1 LGQTLPVKPLLE
13 ASANIWLAKIS
24 LLTPYMKNLAS
35 FLSQKE
41 LSRAYSLAAGQY
53 RDVYILSHGIL
64 RLILSYYS
72 GIHPREII
80 FHTSPAGK
88 PFISTGTLLFN
99 MSHAPNIVAIAI
111 NQADEIGIDI
121 EERISGFS
129 PDEVAAQ
136 YFNAEDIASLRKAD
150 EDKSLKLFYTYWTRK
165 EAFLKAIGTGFTNHM
180 DHIQVSGMINNFTH
194 QTRQPILT
202 ENLHWNILS
211 FYFGNTCTGS
221 IAYSSKIKKVQF
233 YDATRLLT

>member
-1 LGQTLPVKPLLE
+1 
-13 ASANIWLAKIS
+13 
-24 LLTPYMKNLAS
+24 MKDLAS

-41 LSRAYSLAAGQY
+41 LSRAYSLAAGLH
-53 RDVYILSHGIL
+53 RSVYILSHGIL

-72 GIHPREII
+72 GIPPREIV

-88 PFISTGTLLFN
+88 PLMSTGTLLFN
-99 MSHAPNIVAIAI
+99 LSHVPNTVAIAV
-111 NQADEIGIDI
+111 NQADEIGIDV

-136 YFNAEDIASLRKAD
+136 YFNAEDIASLRKANAD
-150 EDKSLKLFYTYWTRK
+150 ESLKLFYTYWTRK

-180 DHIQVSGMINNFTH
+180 DHIHVSGKTNIFTH
-194 QTRQPILT
+194 QTQQLILT
-202 ENLHWNILS
+202 ENLDWNILS

-221 IAYSSKIKKVQF
+221 IAYSSKIKEVQF
-233 YDATRLLT
+233 YDATKLLT